1 MNEVVGVE
9 KMGDIY
15 ATENR
20 LTHKWFSVHF
30 LSFCP
35 PILLLSLSPLF
46 SPSSPPSAFSLAVI
60 IIQTVVGSKEQESSI
75 GFVYSSLELS
85 G

>member
-1 MNEVVGVE
+1 MRTMNEVVGVE

-15 ATENR
+15 AAENR
-20 LTHKWFSVHF
+20 LTHFISFPFAHRFFFSP
-30 LSFCP
+30 S
-35 PILLLSLSPLF
+35 LF

-60 IIQTVVGSKEQESSI
+60 IIQTVVGSKEQESRI